1 MKSKSKA
8 ELKKEVEEIKRMKTL
23 GKILQ
28 KGDME
33 SALLSNSSKE
43 SEPISEDVID
53 SMLENLNKGIKRE
66 SADLKLIESMTTK
79 NGSRKVAKRQASRK
93 VKRAAPARKKS
104 KPTGRK
110 AKRKR

>member
-8 ELKKEVEEIKRMKTL
+8 ELKKEIEEIKRMKTL

-53 SMLENLNKGIKRE
+53 SMLDNLNKGIKRE
-66 SADLKLIESMTTK
+66 NADLRLIETLTTK
-79 NGSRKVAKRQASRK
+79 NGGRATARKKAAKPKRQARAR
-93 VKRAAPARKKS
+93 RAAKKPA
-104 KPTGRK
+104 GK